1 MTPEDWFYVL
11 LSRFISFLGVNSS
24 LSANQLQQTDMCKVI
39 KKQFEIV
46 VLQIRKYAIE
56 RQKRFPRYRLSIATS
71 ARDS

>member
-1 MTPEDWFYVL
+1 
-11 LSRFISFLGVNSS
+11 
-24 LSANQLQQTDMCKVI
+24 MCKVI

-56 RQKRFPRYRLSIATS
+56 RQERFPRYRLSIATS